1 MPSINFNK
9 YQTRTHDYHWQQIAK
24 NLFTF
29 NAYVQA
35 RYQQIV
41 DQIPKSNNL
50 KILDIG
56 CGDGVLLYLISQK
69 NKSLLTGIDLD
80 QDSLKIATTKVKA
93 KFIKASAYNL
103 PVKSSSYDYVLASE
117 IIEHLD
123 QPKKMLIEIKR
134 VLKPKG
140 IAIITTPV
148 KIFPKPEDS
157 LHVQE
162 FTVKNLNQILCQ
174 YFSQIKI
181 IASHPFLLKKIYTFT
196 LFKFGR
202 YYFEPFKW
210 LINLWV
216 LLTSLN
222 PFKLSFFKNSNQLV
236 ICSQPL

>member
-1 MPSINFNK
+1 MSSINFNK
-9 YQTRTHDYHWQQIAK
+9 YQTRGHDYHWQQIAK

-93 KFIKASAYNL
+93 KFIKASAYKL

-140 IAIITTPV
+140 IVIITTPV
-148 KIFPKPEDS
+148 KLFQKPEDS

-162 FTVKNLNQILCQ
+162 FTVKDINQILRQ

-181 IASHPFLLKKIYTFT
+181 ITSHPFWLKKFYTFT

-202 YYFEPFKW
+202 FHLGLFRW
-210 LINLWV
+210 LINAIV
-216 LLTSLN
+216 FCTGYN
-222 PFKLSFFKNSNQLV
+222 PFLITSGRSTQQVAVARK
-236 ICSQPL
+236 